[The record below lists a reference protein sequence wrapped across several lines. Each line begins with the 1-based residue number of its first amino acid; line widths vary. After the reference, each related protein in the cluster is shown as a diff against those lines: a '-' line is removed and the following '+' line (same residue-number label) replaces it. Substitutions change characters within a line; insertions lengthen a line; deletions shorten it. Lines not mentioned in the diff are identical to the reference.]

1 MSARNIKRFLNVVD
15 KDHKNGDGSNSN
27 NSNCQAHVLIIKLEN
42 QRVQGDES
50 I

>member
-1 MSARNIKRFLNVVD
+1 MSARNIKRFLNVVH
-15 KDHKNGDGSNSN
+15 KDHKNGDRSNSN
-27 NSNCQAHVLIIKLEN
+27 NSNRHAHVLIIKLEN